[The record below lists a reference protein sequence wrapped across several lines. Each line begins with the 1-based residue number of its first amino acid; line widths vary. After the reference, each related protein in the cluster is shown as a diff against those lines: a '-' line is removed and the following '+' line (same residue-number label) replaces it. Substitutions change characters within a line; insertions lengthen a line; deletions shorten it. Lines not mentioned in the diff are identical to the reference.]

1 MIGATGLSR
10 FRLVSALPIAVL
22 ILVLLTGC
30 GTEVSFQGTELSP
43 PQTAS
48 PFQLRDQFN
57 QPLALEELK
66 GSVVVLTFLYTRCP
80 DVCPLMAETLRKA
93 YDSLGDE
100 ASETAFVAI
109 TVDPAR
115 DTTEEARRYSE
126 EKGMLDRW
134 SYLTG
139 TEEELE
145 PVWRAYYVAAE
156 PETITGGALDTLSSE
171 TEAQAV
177 ANEIGAGGYL
187 VGHSTPV
194 YLIDRSGMLRVLHT
208 DLTLDPQ
215 PLVHDI
221 RLLLK

>member
-1 MIGATGLSR
+1 MIGTIGLPIR
-10 FRLVSALPIAVL
+10 RLGSGLPIAAL
-22 ILVLLTGC
+22 ILVLLIGC
-30 GTEVSFQGTELSP
+30 SAEMSFQGTELSP

-48 PFQLRDQFN
+48 PFQINDQFN
-57 QPLALEELK
+57 QPLALDDLK

-109 TVDPAR
+109 SVDPAR
-115 DTTEEARRYSE
+115 DTTEEVRRFSE
-126 EKGMLDRW
+126 EKGMVDRW
-134 SYLTG
+134 SFLTG
-139 TEEELE
+139 TEEELK

-156 PETITGGALDTLSSE
+156 PETNTGGALDTLSGE

-177 ANEIGAGGYL
+177 AEDIGAGGYL
-187 VGHSTPV
+187 IGHSTPV

-208 DLTLDPQ
+208 NLTLDPQ

-221 RLLLK
+221 RLILK